1 VLTTLLDTVGSW
13 PAAAALTVGAVVLFL
28 ETGMIL
34 GVLLPGTTTVVV
46 LGLWS
51 TAAGTTA
58 VLPIAVAAPAS
69 AAGALLGWS
78 RGHRR
83 QAVAPAGHGRLRAR
97 VDPVVRQARRWLAA
111 QGPLGAGLLVVGSH
125 WVAGTRTLTPRVAG
139 GAGVP
144 LRLAGPAI
152 VVSATAW
159 ASTVVLLSRAVGIR
173 VAGDVGRGSVVVL
186 AVLLVLAGV
195 RSWLHHRWTA

>member
-13 PAAAALTVGAVVLFL
+13 PAAAVLTVGAVVLFL
-28 ETGMIL
+28 ETAVVL

-51 TAAGTTA
+51 GAADTAAL
-58 VLPIAVAAPAS
+58 LPIAVAAPAS

-83 QAVAPAGHGRLRAR
+83 KGVTPAGHGRLRTR
-97 VDPVVRQARRWLAA
+97 VDPVVRQARRWLGA
-111 QGPLGAGLLVVGSH
+111 QGPLGAGLLVAGSH

-144 LRLAGPAI
+144 LRLAGPVI

-159 ASTVVLLSRAVGIR
+159 ASTVVLLARAVGIR
-173 VAGDVGRGSVVVL
+173 VVGDVGRASAVVL
-186 AVLLVLAGV
+186 AVLVVVAGV
-195 RSWLHHRWTA
+195 RSWLHHRGTA

>member
-1 VLTTLLDTVGSW
+1 MLTTLLDAVGSW
-13 PAAAALTVGAVVLFL
+13 PAAVVLAVGAAVLFL
-28 ETGMIL
+28 ETGVVL
-34 GVLLPGTTTVVV
+34 GVLLPGTTTLVV

-51 TAAGTTA
+51 AAADTGA

-69 AAGALLGWS
+69 AAGALVGWS

-83 QAVAPAGHGRLRAR
+83 QDVAPAGHRRLRAR
-97 VDPVVRQARRWLAA
+97 VDPVVRRARRWLAA
-111 QGPLGAGLLVVGSH
+111 QGPLGAGLLVVGAH
-125 WVAGTRTLTPRVAG
+125 WVAVTRTLTPRVAG

-159 ASTVVLLSRAVGIR
+159 ATTFVLLARSLGAQ
-173 VAGDVGRGSVVVL
+173 VAGDVGWVTAGVLVVL
-186 AVLLVLAGV
+186 VLLLGV
-195 RSWLHHRWTA
+195 RSWLHHRSAT